1 MTEKQLAI
9 IRKIQQIQL
18 DIENGMADSLPKVFK
33 TLSNEVIDLA
43 SELSLDPKDRAKT
56 LREMVKLKKDIADT
70 IVNNAAYQTEV
81 VAVINGYKALAEAS
95 NEYLSLILDDFS
107 PKTELY
113 KAILETNIEVTK
125 DALIGS
131 GIRNNFS
138 NAIQE
143 VLKSNIAGVSNRA
156 ELNKTL
162 RQFIEGTEKDLPFLQ
177 RYVKQTTND
186 SVMAFNAEYIQ
197 TVSEDLGVEYYF
209 YAGTIIEDTRPFCS
223 ARTGRFFTTDQVR
236 KWGDP
241 KLDWVGRMSG
251 TNANTIFI
259 YRGGYNCRHQL
270 WPVSQ
275 EQYESAKEAGRTG
288 VK

>member
-1 MTEKQLAI
+1 MDEKQLAI

-18 DIENGMADSLPKVFK
+18 DIETGMADALPKVFK

-43 SELSLDPKDRAKT
+43 SELSLNPKDRAKT

-70 IVNNAAYQTEV
+70 IVNNSAYQTEV

-113 KAILETNIEVTK
+113 KAILETNIELTK
-125 DALIGS
+125 DALIGG

-162 RQFIEGTEKDLPFLQ
+162 RQFIEGTPDELPFLN
-177 RYVKQTTND
+177 RYIKQTTND

-197 TVSEDLGVEYYF
+197 TVSEDLGVEYYL
-209 YAGTIIEDTRPFCS
+209 YAGTIIEDTRAFCS
-223 ARTGRFFTTDQVR
+223 ARTGRFFTTDQV
-236 KWGDP
+236 KQWANLKG
-241 KLDWVGRMSG
+241 WQGRMAG
-251 TNANTIFI
+251 TNTNTIFI

-275 EQYESAKEAGRTG
+275 EQYDSAKEAGRTG